1 MHIATMMINLYLINN
16 VSSSL
21 PGDGDCKAD
30 NSGTTDEQS
39 AWGRNIITMLLLV
52 TILRWA

>member
-1 MHIATMMINLYLINN
+1 M

-21 PGDGDCKAD
+21 PGDEDCKAD

-39 AWGRNIITMLLLV
+39 AGGRNIITMHAFISNNLELG
-52 TILRWA
+52 IKQRDECCI